1 MMATTSGCCC
11 CCCSTG
17 AGAVVIGSGEL
28 TRTRRVEGSGGMLG
42 GRTRRGSLEKEE
54 LEVDDD
60 RFAMI
65 GFLSLEWNRT
75 WIP

>member
-42 GRTRRGSLEKEE
+42 DGLEEDPLEKEE